1 MKHID
6 IACFGLTRMQM
17 HTLRCHFPII
27 YDLCPI
33 SSETLCDDEKL
44 ELLVQKTYC
53 AFINPK
59 ALEVGQLQRILAAH
73 EYATQHTAATML
85 LFTDAFT
92 AEQKGAVDTKSLH
105 RVNLRRGR
113 DFDLKDV
120 VTLVKKARMPCFSH
134 MDEMKS
140 NMFNDGWYLMDLETS
155 GLDWYEDEIISLS
168 IAYMVDYEIEWE
180 KQFYIKPSKPA
191 PEDVERITG
200 ITNEMLED
208 GVSRETVVDFIM
220 NLPVSA
226 PIICY
231 SGDYYASFWNALLLS
246 GGKREKF
253 PMLFMSDLAALVF
266 GYMKQRATYEILPL
280 LQRRKYRRSH
290 LENEYLQKLCDLTLA
305 VFESLQERYDIHG
318 AGELCQLYED

>member
-6 IACFGLTRMQM
+6 IACLGLTRMQM

-33 SSETLCDDEKL
+33 SSEALFDADNL
-44 ELLVQKTYC
+44 DYLMQKTCC

-59 ALEVGQLQRILAAH
+59 VLKADQLQKILTAH

-92 AEQKGAVDTKSLH
+92 AEQKDAVDTKSLH

-120 VTLVKKARMPCFSH
+120 VTLVKKARTPCFSH
-134 MDEMKS
+134 MDEMES

-180 KQFYIKPSKPA
+180 KQFYIKPSKPIS
-191 PEDVERITG
+191 EDIERITG

-208 GVSRETVVDFIM
+208 GVSKEAVVDFLM
-220 NLPVSA
+220 NLPVPA

-246 GGKREKF
+246 CGQRVKI
-253 PMLFMSDLAALVF
+253 PMLFMSDLAVRTF
-266 GYMKQRATYEILPL
+266 GYMKKRSAYDMLPL
-280 LQRRKYRRSH
+280 LQWRKYPRSH
-290 LENEYLQKLCDLTLA
+290 LGNEYLQKLHDLTLA
-305 VFESLQERYDIHG
+305 VFEALQDRYNIRG
-318 AGELCQLYED
+318 AGELCQLYDD